1 MEDMERFEKMQ
12 NDRLINLCE
21 YILRTVRETEN
32 RFDDVYHQQ
41 DWQDLASATNEL
53 LTRTGIRMDKNLDA
67 CELSDF
73 VYLIEKA
80 KLTLKQKQ

>member
-1 MEDMERFEKMQ
+1 MEDMERFKKIQ
-12 NDRLINLCE
+12 NDQLINLCE
-21 YILRTVRETEN
+21 YLLKFLSEPGTYEAYHTQEWQELEN
-32 RFDDVYHQQ
+32 
-41 DWQDLASATNEL
+41 ATNEL
-53 LTRTGIRMDKNLDA
+53 LKRAGIRMDKNLDA